1 MGRKYKNP
9 PVVEALCEFQFISE
23 QPWDLTLPGLIY
35 EKIKDEFPDK
45 QQQVGINVQFRPTE
59 KGLEHKVEPTPPRV
73 QFHKKDKSAL
83 IQVGPDLLAVNQ
95 LKPYSTWEEFKAMI
109 LKGFQ
114 IYKEVARPKGFK
126 RIGLRY
132 INIVEFDKA
141 PVELKDYFQFY
152 PFIPEVLQQ
161 LLYDSFLNRV
171 EFPYEDGKERLIL
184 TLASI
189 IPSKPNV
196 LISIL
201 LDLDYV
207 MATPEY
213 VLLDGVSE
221 WLEKAHGKIEEAFE
235 ACITDNAR
243 KIFEEEKS

>member
-9 PVVEALCEFQFISE
+9 PVVEVLCEFEFISE

-45 QQQVGINVQFRPTE
+45 QQQPGISVQFRKTE
-59 KGLEHKVEPTPPRV
+59 RGIEHKVEPAPLRI
-73 QFHKKDKSAL
+73 QFHRKDKSAL
-83 IQVGPDLLAVNQ
+83 IQIGPNLLVINQ

-109 LKGFQ
+109 LKNFQ
-114 IYKEVARPKGFK
+114 IYKEVANPKRFK
-126 RIGLRY
+126 KIGLRY
-132 INIVEFDKA
+132 INIVDFDKET
-141 PVELKDYFQFY
+141 VELKDYFRFY
-152 PFIPEVLQQ
+152 PYIPEILQQ
-161 LLYDSFLNRV
+161 IPYDTFLNRV

-184 TLASI
+184 MLASI

-201 LDLDYV
+201 LDIGYV
-207 MATPEY
+207 MVTPEY
-213 VLLDGVSE
+213 VPFDSISE
-221 WLEKAHGKIEEAFE
+221 WLEKAHGKIEQAFE
-235 ACITDNAR
+235 SCITDNAR